1 MEEKKR
7 LAWEIVK
14 LYHGEKEADKA
25 RDSFEDVFQKG
36 SAPKDVEVYTVNADR
51 INIIGTL
58 VESGIAKSKSG
69 ARRLFDQ
76 GAIEANGKRVK
87 DTEIDVPESGLILRV
102 GKRKFL
108 QIKRIE

>member
-1 MEEKKR
+1 M
-7 LAWEIVK
+7 
-14 LYHGEKEADKA
+14 
-25 RDSFEDVFQKG
+25 
-36 SAPKDVEVYTVNADR
+36 
-51 INIIGTL
+51 
-58 VESGIAKSKSG
+58 AKSKSG